1 MNQGFQRFLQVWFES
16 KPGQVVFGQEKMLVD
31 AALANKFGYYL
42 VQLGCVSE
50 QSLLLQSR
58 VSTKIMIDLELSKTL
73 NDHGVQWI
81 RADFDFLPIGR
92 DKIDVVLMPHMLES
106 VDDPYYV
113 LRQVDSMLVPEGHV
127 VVTGFNPAGCLP
139 LRFKLFSK
147 NFGFEKAAYRRAAKV
162 REWLKVLGYEVEK
175 TSYSPVMCFSTN
187 EKYKFWARIIEK
199 IERSLQRLGFEF
211 GNVYCIVAKKKVDS
225 PTLVGAKWQLP
236 SWKTAKNGTVASQRL
251 KAHKVENKNN

>member
-16 KPGQVVFGQEKMLVD
+16 KPGQVVFNQEKTLVD
-31 AALANKFGYYL
+31 TALANKFGYYL
-42 VQLGCVSE
+42 VQLGNVSE
-50 QSLLLQSR
+50 QSLILQSR
-58 VSTKIMIDLELSKTL
+58 ISTKIMIDLELSKTL

-92 DKIDVVLMPHMLES
+92 DKIDVVFMPHMLES
-106 VDDPYYV
+106 VGDPYYV

-147 NFGFEKAAYRRAAKV
+147 NFGFEKASYRRAAKV
-162 REWLKVLGYEVEK
+162 REWFKVLGYEVEK
-175 TSYSPVMCFSTN
+175 TTYSPVMCFSTN
-187 EKYKFWARIIEK
+187 EKYKVWARIIEK
-199 IERSLQRLGFEF
+199 IERSLQWLGFEF

-236 SWKTAKNGTVASQRL
+236 SWKTAKNGTVASQRI
-251 KAHKVENKNN
+251 KAHKFENKNN